1 MFTTSLRGGK
11 AFATEQKIRE
21 LKSRISK
28 PKAIS
33 DKKKAIIPAVTT
45 VKQSA
50 ENMNNVKSQKYGR
63 SSNVIKEKSL
73 YNEKFRA
80 LFNFKRIERSKNVS
94 NRLDKYDRK
103 KYAAK
108 KKKLRE
114 NLSVGEKVLVLVERT
129 KRNVKLE
136 NFINKLFKIY
146 RILIKKTVF
155 VVRKKQKIDKKTYYW
170 LKNEEKNKYLL
181 KTFQRSELF
190 ATVDNFVL

>member
-1 MFTTSLRGGK
+1 M
-11 AFATEQKIRE
+11 
-21 LKSRISK
+21 
-28 PKAIS
+28 
-33 DKKKAIIPAVTT
+33 PAVTT

-50 ENMNNVKSQKYGR
+50 ENMNNVKSQKYGI
-63 SSNVIKEKSL
+63 SSNFIKEKSL

-114 NLSVGEKVLVLVERT
+114 NLSVGEKVLVSVERI
-129 KRNVKLE
+129 KKNVKLE

-146 RILIKKTVF
+146 HILMKKTVF

-190 ATVDNFVL
+190 AIVDNFVL

>member
-33 DKKKAIIPAVTT
+33 DKKKAKIPAVTT

-129 KRNVKLE
+129 KKNVKLE

>member
-33 DKKKAIIPAVTT
+33 DKKKAKIPAVTT

-50 ENMNNVKSQKYGR
+50 ENMNNVKSQKYGI
-63 SSNVIKEKSL
+63 SSNFIKEKSL

-94 NRLDKYDRK
+94 NRLEKYDRK

-114 NLSVGEKVLVLVERT
+114 NLSVGEKVLVSVERI
-129 KRNVKLE
+129 KKNVKLE

-146 RILIKKTVF
+146 HILMKKTVF

-190 ATVDNFVL
+190 AIVDNFVL